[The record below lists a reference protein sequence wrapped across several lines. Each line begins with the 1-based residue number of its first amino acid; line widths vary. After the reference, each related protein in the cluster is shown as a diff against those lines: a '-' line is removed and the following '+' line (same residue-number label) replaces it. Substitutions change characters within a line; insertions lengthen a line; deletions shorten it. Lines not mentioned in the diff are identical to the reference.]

1 MFAKLKLVS
10 RKVPVSSIASSFV
23 LKSRR
28 DFAAASPPKPRREF
42 ENQSDT
48 RARRFEERAPSPR
61 RGEERCIFFGTSGL
75 AGATAHAFF
84 FFFFFY
90 CIADECCTCASM
102 AAVSCILLFLRLLFL
117 CLYSSWVRKAHNS
130 ITASYPAVFLLR
142 RKACAK
148 VAAYSSIPGNLGLC
162 VTVRCARAPL
172 KNVRTST
179 LPRNT

>member
-1 MFAKLKLVS
+1 MS
-10 RKVPVSSIASSFV
+10 ER
-23 LKSRR
+23 RR
-28 DFAAASPPKPRREF
+28 DFAAASSPNPRREF

-48 RARRFEERAPSPR
+48 RARRFEERAPPPR
-61 RGEERCIFFGTSGL
+61 CGERCIFFGTSGL

-102 AAVSCILLFLRLLFL
+102 AAVSCILLLLSLLFL

-130 ITASYPAVFLLR
+130 ITASHPAVFLLR